1 MILLAKAAL
10 TLGATVAVAGAYTFR
25 EGVVRVDVDEFR
37 QNGSHVHVWAP
48 AAAIPMVLHLVPN
61 KEFHHGNTRDAAMAL
76 PIVRAAAREL
86 RNYPNTTFVEV
97 TDRDQ
102 HVLVRTHDGKMQVD
116 VETRDENVH
125 VLCPLSTI
133 DDVVTQLEDRFRDQS
148 WSDEKPSDPRKP
160 GA

>member
-10 TLGATVAVAGAYTFR
+10 GVGATVALAGAYSFR

-37 QNGSHVHVWAP
+37 QGGSHVHVWAP
-48 AAAIPMVLHLVPN
+48 AAAIPMALHFVPS
-61 KEFHHGNTRDAAMAL
+61 KEFHHGDHHAAEAM

-97 TDRDQ
+97 TDSKE
-102 HVLVRTHDGKMQVD
+102 HVLIRTHGGKLQVD
-116 VETRDENVH
+116 VETPDEHVH

-133 DDVVTQLEDRFRDQS
+133 DDVASQLEDRLREQS
-148 WSDEKPSDPRKP
+148 WRDESPSNEHKP